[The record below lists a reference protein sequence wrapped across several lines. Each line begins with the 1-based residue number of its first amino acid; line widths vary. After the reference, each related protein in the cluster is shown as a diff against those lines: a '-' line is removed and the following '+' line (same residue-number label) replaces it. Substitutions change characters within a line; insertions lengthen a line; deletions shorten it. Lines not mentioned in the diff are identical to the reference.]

1 MDFAG
6 YLARNH
12 GKVLYIAKEKGLDK
26 PLQDKLNDKNVKHP
40 NLYVAS
46 ALPASLSFYDFIFFD
61 SVTRLGLRPEDLNRL
76 KATYPEKSF
85 IYIFQTT
92 KEGKFRGANTFQHD
106 VDSVIEVPEK
116 GSAIQFGRFNQGGEV
131 SIF

>member
-1 MDFAG
+1 M
-6 YLARNH
+6 
-12 GKVLYIAKEKGLDK
+12 
-26 PLQDKLNDKNVKHP
+26 
-40 NLYVAS
+40 
-46 ALPASLSFYDFIFFD
+46 
-61 SVTRLGLRPEDLNRL
+61 
-76 KATYPEKSF
+76 YPDKSF

-116 GSAIQFGRFNQGGEV
+116 SKAVQYGRFNAGGEV